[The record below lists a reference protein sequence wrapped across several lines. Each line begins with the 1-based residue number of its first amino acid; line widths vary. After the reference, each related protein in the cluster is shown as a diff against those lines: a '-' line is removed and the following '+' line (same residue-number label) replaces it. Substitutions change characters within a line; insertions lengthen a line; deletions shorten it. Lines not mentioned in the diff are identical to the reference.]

1 MKLKK
6 ILKYID
12 SEINVRIW
20 YADNPS
26 KKYKMWTGAKFEI
39 PKKFKKY
46 QLVEA
51 ENKLNESKDQIFADF
66 EEKYGAEVAHYK
78 EEIAARKEEMKQAI
92 AE

>member
-12 SEINVRIW
+12 SEIDVRIW
-20 YADNPS
+20 YADRPTE
-26 KKYKMWTGAKFEI
+26 KYRIWEGVKFEI

-51 ENKLNESKDQIFADF
+51 ENNHGSEAMFPIKDGKLRITIVK
-66 EEKYGAEVAHYK
+66 
-78 EEIAARKEEMKQAI
+78 KQ
-92 AE
+92 

>member
-12 SEINVRIW
+12 SEIDVRIW
-20 YADNPS
+20 YADHPTE
-26 KKYKMWTGAKFEI
+26 KYKMWTGEVFKI

-51 ENKLNESKDQIFADF
+51 ENNNGSEAMFPIENGKLRITIVK
-66 EEKYGAEVAHYK
+66 
-78 EEIAARKEEMKQAI
+78 KQ
-92 AE
+92 

>member
-12 SEINVRIW
+12 SGIDVRIW
-20 YADNPS
+20 YADHPAE
-26 KKYKMWTGAKFEI
+26 KYKMWEGDKFEI

-51 ENKLNESKDQIFADF
+51 ENNDCSEAMFPMENDKLRITIVK
-66 EEKYGAEVAHYK
+66 
-78 EEIAARKEEMKQAI
+78 KQ
-92 AE
+92 

>member
-12 SEINVRIW
+12 SEIDVRIW
-20 YADNPS
+20 YADHPAE
-26 KKYKMWTGAKFEI
+26 KYKMWTGEMFKI

-51 ENKLNESKDQIFADF
+51 ENNHGSEAMFPIEDGKLRITIVK
-66 EEKYGAEVAHYK
+66 
-78 EEIAARKEEMKQAI
+78 KQ
-92 AE
+92 

>member
-12 SEINVRIW
+12 SGIDVRIW
-20 YADNPS
+20 YADHPAE
-26 KKYKMWTGAKFEI
+26 KYKIWEGAKFEI

-51 ENKLNESKDQIFADF
+51 ENNHRSEAMSPIEDGKLRITIVK
-66 EEKYGAEVAHYK
+66 
-78 EEIAARKEEMKQAI
+78 KQ
-92 AE
+92 

>member
-12 SEINVRIW
+12 SEIDIVIW
-20 YADNPS
+20 YADDPS
-26 KKYKMWTGAKFEI
+26 KKYKMWTGEVFKI

-51 ENKLNESKDQIFADF
+51 ENNDCSQALYPIEDGELRITIVK
-66 EEKYGAEVAHYK
+66 
-78 EEIAARKEEMKQAI
+78 KQ
-92 AE
+92 